1 MTLHRE
7 RLAEADKLRAAG
19 NQQDKLKEI
28 DNAVGNSA
36 GRSFHQVSKNHSETR
51 DVAQSFREL
60 LEELSNNGVHTD
72 EQVRRIEAL
81 IVAPLDEITRIDF
94 PAVLTTVNLFKQ
106 AHEKGADSRRQ
117 IGDSVETLDAL
128 LLHMQ
133 KVLDEME
140 DLVEFHEALKD
151 LETII
156 QQQTDLEKATLE
168 KQKKEAIEKL
178 KNLKR
183 LGLD

>member
-1 MTLHRE
+1 M
-7 RLAEADKLRAAG
+7 
-19 NQQDKLKEI
+19 
-28 DNAVGNSA
+28 
-36 GRSFHQVSKNHSETR
+36 
-51 DVAQSFREL
+51 
-60 LEELSNNGVHTD
+60 
-72 EQVRRIEAL
+72 RRIEAL